1 MTGPRVVARL
11 LIAAP
16 VTAEDGAAV
25 ASLLRAYS
33 PVALHRL
40 DGAVTEDVERAVA
53 AALALPSTA
62 VEGSDPLRAIEAV
75 ALRALGGC
83 VAVLVPGGAVSM
95 LLVRALGAPQGAAA
109 RISVVPSAIS
119 VLECDDAGRWSVV
132 RVNEGAH
139 PFPGA

>member
-11 LIAAP
+11 LVASP

-25 ASLLRAYS
+25 AALLGAYAPS
-33 PVALHRL
+33 ALHRL
-40 DGAVTEDVERAVA
+40 DGAATEDVVRAVA
-53 AALALPSTA
+53 ATLALPSMP
-62 VEGSDPLRAIEAV
+62 VEGSDPLQAIEAV

-83 VAVLVPGGAVSM
+83 VAVLVPGAAVSM
-95 LLVRALGAPQGAAA
+95 LLARALGAPPEAAA
-109 RISVVPSAIS
+109 RITVAPSAIS